1 LSKNKTLNII
11 ESNQLIPTW
20 LKKHLKSNKI
30 VKSKVT
36 LGNKNTGTEFD
47 MFMPTESKFYEYHK
61 LGLSLDGG
69 GMRGLLLA
77 SELEYL
83 AKEVGYPLHKIFDV
97 IGGTSIGG
105 ILALTISTSLDNN
118 HPIMNPP

>member
-1 LSKNKTLNII
+1 LNII
-11 ESNQLIPTW
+11 DSNQPIPTW

-30 VKSKVT
+30 VKSKVS
-36 LGNKNTGTEFD
+36 LDNKNTGAEFD
-47 MFMPTESKFYEYHK
+47 LFMPTESKFYEYHK

-105 ILALTISTSLDNN
+105 ILALTISSTLDNT
-118 HPIMNPP
+118 HPILSPP